1 MPLWKQRMFTRLQ
14 RPLEGEGE
22 DLGGG
27 APDATDV
34 EASATPTDEAAP
46 AGDDAPDAGQDST
59 PMEAMTSFL
68 DTLTDDPNKPE
79 GTESEA
85 PTGDKPAEG
94 AQKPEAAAPAAEP
107 AKTPEQEEA
116 ELLEGV
122 KSERGKERIQ
132 RVFAERKQ
140 LEQDLGDFREMVRS
154 TGMNADEFAKSLEFG
169 RLAKSDDP
177 QQLAVALEMVEAQR
191 AQLYQRLGRE
201 APGVDLLQGHDDLR
215 QAVDN
220 MEISRERAVELASLR
235 RTQQH
240 QRQQQQVARQV
251 EQSAQEFNTSMQ
263 QASQAMEQYLSSR
276 VNEADH
282 PARMAALTSHFKD
295 PARMQEF
302 VSTYST
308 PQQMLAAVKFMYD
321 NIRVAPAAQPA
332 ARREQPIRSR
342 PAALG
347 TPAAGGGSPADRLAA
362 RMEQMGL

>member
-1 MPLWKQRMFTRLQ
+1 MPLWKQRLFSRLHK
-14 RPLEGEGE
+14 PVDGEGN

-27 APDATDV
+27 APTDAGNDTADQ
-34 EASATPTDEAAP
+34 PNDG
-46 AGDDAPDAGQDST
+46 GDPNPDAGGANE
-59 PMEAMTSFL
+59 PGEKAEPAAAMNAFL
-68 DTLTDDPNKPE
+68 DTLTDDPNAPEAAPE
-79 GTESEA
+79 GGE
-85 PTGDKPAEG
+85 KPAE
-94 AQKPEAAAPAAEP
+94 ASPDKQAEAAAAPQVP
-107 AKTPEQEEA
+107 KTAEQEEA

-122 KSERGKERIQ
+122 KSDRGRERIQ
-132 RVFAERKQ
+132 KVFQERKQ

-154 TGMNADEFAKSLEFG
+154 TGMNAEEFAQSLEFG

-235 RTQQH
+235 RNQQQ
-240 QRQQQQVARQV
+240 QRQQQQVVRQA
-251 EQSAQEFNTSMQ
+251 EQSNQEFNTGMQ

-282 PARMAALTSHFKD
+282 PARMAALTAHFKD

-302 VSTYST
+302 VSTYTT
-308 PQQMLAAVKFMYD
+308 PKQMLAAVKFMYD
-321 NIRVAPAAQPA
+321 NIRVAAAPTPP
-332 ARREQPIRSR
+332 RRDQPIRSR

-347 TPAAGGGSPADRLAA
+347 TPAAGGDTPADRLAA
-362 RMEQMGL
+362 RMEAMGL

>member
-1 MPLWKQRMFTRLQ
+1 MPLWKQRMFARLQ

-27 APDATDV
+27 APDAGT
-34 EASATPTDEAAP
+34 EAAADPADDAP

-68 DTLTDDPNKPE
+68 DKLTDDPNKPAAD
-79 GTESEA
+79 A
-85 PTGDKPAEG
+85 PAGEQPAQVE
-94 AQKPEAAAPAAEP
+94 QKADAPAPAAEQT
-107 AKTPEQEEA
+107 KTTEQEEA

-122 KSERGKERIQ
+122 KSERGRERIQ

-140 LEQDLGDFREMVRS
+140 LEQDLGDFRQMVRS
-154 TGMNADEFAKSLEFG
+154 TGMTADEFAQSLEFG

-235 RTQQH
+235 RTQQQ
-240 QRQQQQVARQV
+240 QRQQQQVARQA
-251 EQSAQEFNTSMQ
+251 ELSNQEFNTSMQ
-263 QASQAMEQYLSSR
+263 QASQAMEQYLASR

-282 PARMAALTSHFKD
+282 PARMSALTAHFKD

-302 VSTYST
+302 VSTYTT

-321 NIRVAPAAQPA
+321 NIRVAPPAQQPV
-332 ARREQPIRSR
+332 RREQPIRSR

-347 TPAAGGGSPADRLAA
+347 TPAPGGDTPADRLAA

>member
-1 MPLWKQRMFTRLQ
+1 MPLWKQRMFTRLHK
-14 RPLEGEGE
+14 PADGEGN

-27 APDATDV
+27 APDAT
-34 EASATPTDEAAP
+34 EASATPADESAQVEGDAAEDNAEQP
-46 AGDDAPDAGQDST
+46 SDPTA
-59 PMEAMTSFL
+59 AMNSFL
-68 DTLTDDPNKPE
+68 DALTDDPNKPE
-79 GTESEA
+79 GTEA
-85 PTGDKPAEG
+85 DTPAGDKPAEG
-94 AQKPEAAAPAAEP
+94 AQKPEAAAPAVEP

-154 TGMNADEFAKSLEFG
+154 TGMNADEFAQSLEFG

-215 QAVDN
+215 QAVEN

-235 RTQQH
+235 RTQQQ

-251 EQSAQEFNTSMQ
+251 EQSTQEFNTGMQ

-282 PARMAALTSHFKD
+282 PARMAALTAHFKD
-295 PARMQEF
+295 QARMQEF